1 MEVLNKIAEI
11 TERLKNIKERKMDE
25 AEFDFDSLLEEI
37 DQTQEPKN
45 EEQKP
50 EKPGPRGPDNSSVS
64 DNSNDDVSDDDN
76 SSTIDSPSTES
87 PTVEYEQIIEDLNNK
102 ITVLKGTIKELEKS
116 KEESVIQDM
125 EVPTPELEFS
135 DETKAFLRDYAAL
148 EIETKDLQ
156 QRKKELRAEYEEQ
169 GVHTKEAIK
178 AWKEYQKNLKETPD
192 EAQEIESI
200 KSLIN
205 NDDNLASIATALVD

>member
-25 AEFDFDSLLEEI
+25 TEFDFDSLLEEI

-50 EKPGPRGPDNSSVS
+50 EKPGPRGPDNSIVG
-64 DNSNDDVSDDDN
+64 DNSNDDASDDDN
-76 SSTIDSPSTES
+76 SGIISSPSTTS
-87 PTVEYEQIIEDLNNK
+87 TVNYEQIIEDLNNK

-125 EVPTPELEFS
+125 EAPTPELEFS

-200 KSLIN
+200 KNLIN